1 MKYETILYDVKEEIA
16 TITLNQPE
24 MRNPLS
30 KLTTEELTDAIQQS
44 DKDPNI
50 KAIIITGAGKAFS
63 AGGNINEFKE
73 NFTKS
78 VPTLHVEGKES
89 TQLFKLGAT
98 LKTPMIASVNGPA
111 LGGGCGLVA
120 MCHIAV
126 ASEEAKLGLTELRLG
141 IVPFVILPWI
151 RRAVGD
157 RKAMELMLS
166 AEVFS
171 AEKAKELN
179 LVHRVVPHSQLE
191 EETWKLAKTIA
202 SFSPLAV
209 QLALDAFYTTDQMDL
224 MKAFDYL
231 STLRIV
237 SFCSE
242 DLKEG
247 AAAFLE
253 KRAPVWRGR

>member
-1 MKYETILYDVKEEIA
+1 MEYKTILCDVKEEIA

-30 KLTTEELTDAIQQS
+30 KRTTEELTDAIEKS
-44 DKDPNI
+44 DRDPHI

-63 AGGNINEFKE
+63 AGGDINEFKE
-73 NFTKS
+73 NFMKT
-78 VPTLHVEGKES
+78 VPALHMEGRES

-98 LKTPMIASVNGPA
+98 VKTPMIAAVNGPA

-126 ASEEAKLGLTELRLG
+126 ASKEAKLGLTELRLG

-157 RKAMELMLS
+157 RRAMELMLS
-166 AEVFS
+166 AEVVS

-179 LVHRVVPHSQLE
+179 LVHRVVPHHELE
-191 EETWKLAKTIA
+191 AETWRLAKTIA

-209 QLALDAFYTTDQMDL
+209 KLALDAFYTTDQMDL
-224 MKAFDYL
+224 TKAFDYL

-242 DLKEG
+242 DLREG

-253 KRAPVWRGR
+253 KRTPVWRGK

>member
-1 MKYETILYDVKEEIA
+1 MKYETILYDVKEGIA
-16 TITLNQPE
+16 TITLHQPE

-30 KLTTEELTDAIQQS
+30 KQTTEELTDAIQQS

-50 KAIIITGAGKAFS
+50 KAIIITGSGKAFS

-78 VPTLHVEGKES
+78 VPVLHVEGRES

-98 LKTPMIASVNGPA
+98 VRTPMIASVNGPA

-120 MCHIAV
+120 MCHIAI

-157 RKAMELMLS
+157 RNAMELMLS

-171 AEKAKELN
+171 AEKARELN
-179 LVHRVVPHSQLE
+179 LVHRVVPHNQLE

-253 KRAPVWRGR
+253 KRSPVWRGR